1 MAPGSSA
8 TPKGPASRY
17 PAMRASSAFRW
28 LGGGI
33 LRRVAAVSI
42 VVLMTCG
49 LGSSGAFAQGQEV
62 ESTKLEAWSKSQLAS
77 RFAAFS
83 SSMLQSKASVSI
95 AEVKMALELA
105 IAAVRS
111 DPKSIPAWRWMLEL
125 SSSLSDDLPLAESMR
140 LEAIEALVRLDPDD
154 EVVRLL
160 LLVDR
165 IESRSTVQSRIEA
178 CEVLLQPDNV
188 KRLGNAAAA
197 RIALD
202 LSRLETMS
210 GRFDEASRW
219 LAEAITLDPSFPEAM
234 DQAVEMFGGEFQT
247 PAANAELLA
256 AAFTADPRDLAT
268 AISLGSL
275 ALQEGA
281 YVAAT
286 EVLESSILLS
296 NPMQTGYL
304 RLLADESLSIWGE
317 GRPDAALRQIA
328 ARARPLMAFSKE
340 VQARQEDFNEDQR
353 DQLNLMKIPPPPP
366 LALLR
371 AVIIGQQE
379 SESARNEAVELL
391 FQSFDFAISDNTR
404 QRAYLDREM
413 ERLDGP
419 DSELD
424 KRARESRKIQNRNS
438 KKRLESKIAA
448 LWADEAWA
456 RAWFGWSPPAPKD
469 GVTPRA
475 SLQKLLE
482 VSLELGSLT
491 PEQVLIIEGW
501 AAISEKRFDEARV
514 MLTPSNGVSVYA
526 AAGIALLD
534 ELAGNLQEAARG
546 YRDVYYGRPGELVG
560 LWCRSRLSKILKTEV
575 PAPPGARSV
584 QEAIDATLPQ
594 AVGMAVRDRE
604 RGVIALEVQP
614 SALRFEPYEPVII
627 DVKITNLSGIDLAIE
642 PGGPIS
648 PRIAISPIDITIPG
662 MEGAKKQ
669 LVVSIQKRLQLPA
682 QESMVCS
689 VDLSSTWMS
698 SIIDQGALFGGG
710 LAVRVANNFR
720 ARSSQELAPG
730 LFGREKNSPPFF
742 IIKQSSRRMEGDE
755 GSSEAGTSQLPVPR
769 TVEDLK
775 ALATIFGRLLI
786 SDVTVSD
793 RLATREAKAELYN
806 SVLEAF
812 KQLPREAQAW
822 LLAVI
827 PRTSVEVIDPFVEV
841 VLESGDPAA
850 ILVSLARFADSPS
863 ARPITVATSS
873 GNESLIRAGAAVRD
887 FIVARIEQEAKK
899 LELPPG

>member
-1 MAPGSSA
+1 M
-8 TPKGPASRY
+8 PAFR
-17 PAMRASSAFRW
+17 AFRW

-33 LRRVAAVSI
+33 PRRIAAASI
-42 VVLMTCG
+42 VALATCG
-49 LGSSGAFAQGQEV
+49 LGDSGAFAQGQEV
-62 ESTKLEAWSKSQLAS
+62 ESTELESWSRNQLAS
-77 RFAAFS
+77 RFASFS
-83 SSMLQSKASVSI
+83 SSMLQSKPGVSI

-111 DPKSIPAWRWMLEL
+111 DPESVPAWRWMLEL
-125 SSSLSDDLPLAESMR
+125 SSSLSDDMPIAEAMR
-140 LEAIEALVRLDPDD
+140 LEAIKALVRLDPDD

-160 LLVDR
+160 LLVDH
-165 IESRSTVQSRIEA
+165 IESRTTVQARIEA
-178 CEVLLQPDNV
+178 CKVLLQPDNV
-188 KRLGNAAAA
+188 ERLGTAAAA

-210 GRFDEASRW
+210 GRFDEAARW
-219 LAEAITLDPSFPEAM
+219 LAEAITLDPAFPEAM
-234 DQAVEMFGGEFQT
+234 DQALEMFGGEFQT

-256 AAFTADPRDLAT
+256 AAFTADPRDAAT
-268 AISLGSL
+268 AVSLGSL
-275 ALQEGA
+275 TLEQGA

-286 EVLESSILLS
+286 EVLESAILLS

-304 RLLADESLSIWGE
+304 RLITDESLSIWGQ
-317 GRPDAALRQIA
+317 GKPDEALRQIA
-328 ARARPLMAFSKE
+328 ARSRPLTAFNKE
-340 VQARQEDFNEDQR
+340 VWARQEGFWDLGSDASEKQR
-353 DQLNLMKIPPPPP
+353 DQLNAMRIPPPPS

-379 SESARNEAVELL
+379 SESARSEAIEVL
-391 FQSFDFAISDNTR
+391 FQAFDFAISDNTR

-413 ERLDGP
+413 QKLDGP
-419 DSELD
+419 ESQLD
-424 KRARESRKIQNRNS
+424 EAAREGRKRQNRNS
-438 KKRLESKIAA
+438 KELLETRLAA

-469 GVTPRA
+469 GVSPRPSLEKLVGA
-475 SLQKLLE
+475 SLE
-482 VSLELGSLT
+482 VGSLT
-491 PEQVLIIEGW
+491 PQQGLIIEGW
-501 AAISEKRFDEARV
+501 AAIAEKRFDEARV
-514 MLTPSNGVSVYA
+514 MLTPSNGISVYA

-560 LWCRSRLSKILKTEV
+560 LWCRSRLSKILKSEI
-575 PAPPGARSV
+575 PPPPGARSV

-614 SALRFEPYEPVII
+614 TALRFEPYEPVII
-627 DVKITNLSGIDLAIE
+627 EVKITNLSGIDLAIE

-669 LVVSIQKRLQLPA
+669 LVVSIQKRLQLRA
-682 QESMVCS
+682 QQSMICS
-689 VDLSSTWMS
+689 IDLSSTWMS
-698 SIIDQGALFGGG
+698 TIIDQGALFGGG
-710 LAVRVANNFR
+710 LAVRVANNFK
-720 ARSSQELAPG
+720 ARSSRELAPD

-755 GSSEAGTSQLPVPR
+755 NSENGEGSGLSVPR

-775 ALATIFGRLLI
+775 ALATVLGRLLI
-786 SDVTVSD
+786 SDVRVSD
-793 RLATREAKAELYN
+793 GLATRESKANLYN

-827 PRTSVEVIDPFVEV
+827 PRTAAEVMDPFVEV

-850 ILVSLARFADSPS
+850 ILVSLARFSDSPS

-873 GNESLIRAGAAVRD
+873 GNESLIRAGAAVRE
-887 FIVARIEQEAKK
+887 FIVARLEQEARK